1 MENAPIMAK
10 IKSEMQKN
18 MVLTVGKLALIGFI
32 CYKQH
37 KSNYTWIDIHKI
49 MDHVRTLKSLV
60 L

>member
-10 IKSEMQKN
+10 IKNEMQKN
-18 MVLTVGKLALIGFI
+18 MVLTVGQLNLIGCI

-49 MDHVRTLKSLV
+49 MDYVRTVNSLM